1 MKVKINTHGN
11 ALPEVHGEWID
22 LCTAEDVTLD
32 FLEYKIISLGVSI
45 EIPAGYYAHVVPRSS
60 TFGKWGILLANSMGV
75 IENDYCGDGDVWGYP
90 ALCLRKEGTHIP
102 KGTRICQF
110 RLVEKAPDMEGS
122 EQVRTVLDMTADAWK
137 KVYLTED
144 WPESINNV
152 LGLNLA
158 PYAQGEQDTEKLKV
172 AAAPNGLWCSACRC
186 KVDGELIFYNEA
198 YLAPLAEEIK
208 KSEYIYYT
216 ARQTQTGQRYLVVH
230 DGMDVLAAIMPMN
243 ILKEEYIND
252 LAEFQ
257 ALCMEQ
263 FYKDKERREAV
274 IEEAEDDAE
283 DAGQIGM
290 EGVEDGE

>member
-1 MKVKINTHGN
+1 MKLSKFANLVKAGGRCAVLHVAGSGIWLSTG
-11 ALPEVHGEWID
+11 
-22 LCTAEDVTLD
+22 TAIYRATEL
-32 FLEYKIISLGVSI
+32 
-45 EIPAGYYAHVVPRSS
+45 
-60 TFGKWGILLANSMGV
+60 
-75 IENDYCGDGDVWGYP
+75 
-90 ALCLRKEGTHIP
+90 
-102 KGTRICQF
+102 
-110 RLVEKAPDMEGS
+110 PDMEGS

-144 WPESINNV
+144 WPESVSNV

-230 DGMDVLAAIMPMN
+230 DGMDVRKAVRICKKLSAIFLQELFRAGIKSQHEDRGRDGICGRPLPGQAAEVP
-243 ILKEEYIND
+243 
-252 LAEFQ
+252 Q
-257 ALCMEQ
+257 
-263 FYKDKERREAV
+263 RRRGRRKAH
-274 IEEAEDDAE
+274 
-283 DAGQIGM
+283 GF
-290 EGVEDGE
+290 

>member
-1 MKVKINTHGN
+1 MKLSKFANLVKNGGRCAVLHVAGSGI
-11 ALPEVHGEWID
+11 WISTG
-22 LCTAEDVTLD
+22 TAIYRATEL
-32 FLEYKIISLGVSI
+32 
-45 EIPAGYYAHVVPRSS
+45 
-60 TFGKWGILLANSMGV
+60 
-75 IENDYCGDGDVWGYP
+75 
-90 ALCLRKEGTHIP
+90 
-102 KGTRICQF
+102 
-110 RLVEKAPDMEGS
+110 PDMEGS

-144 WPESINNV
+144 WPESVSNV

-216 ARQTQTGQRYLVVH
+216 ARQTEAGQRYLVVH

-252 LAEFQ
+252 LAEF
-257 ALCMEQ
+257 LSL
-263 FYKDKERREAV
+263 
-274 IEEAEDDAE
+274 IH
-283 DAGQIGM
+283 I
-290 EGVEDGE
+290 